1 MEKRSVETLGY
12 IKIAV
17 AAIIWGSVS
26 LLVRALDL
34 PVLLMVFYRFLFAVV
49 GALSILVFSRASFK
63 FGTRKNLSLLILSG
77 FFLTLNWVFF
87 FYALVLTTVANAVLV
102 TYTAPIL
109 VAIFAPHF
117 LKEKLEWNT
126 VISLVLAMTGISFIL
141 SPADLSMG
149 KPLLGIIFA
158 FGTSLTY
165 ASLVI
170 IAKELLPGL
179 PVLIII
185 FYQSL
190 IAMVALSPFSL
201 LGGGPKGFEA
211 WFLLI
216 IMGIVHTLIAPYLYL
231 SGLKVVKAQRAGI
244 LTYFDPLSATIFA
257 ALFLGEIP
265 GFYTLLGGVLIIAAG
280 YNIIRK
286 GG

>member
-1 MEKRSVETLGY
+1 MEKRSGETLGY

-34 PVLLMVFYRFLFAVV
+34 PVLLMVFYRFLFAVAA
-49 GALSILVFSRASFK
+49 ALSVLVFSRSSFK
-63 FGTRKNLSLLILSG
+63 IRTKKNLSLLILSG

-126 VISLVLAMTGISFIL
+126 VISLVLAMSGISFIL

-201 LGGGPKGFEA
+201 LGGGPRGFEA
-211 WFLLI
+211 WLLLI

>member
-1 MEKRSVETLGY
+1 MEKRSGETLGY

-34 PVLLMVFYRFLFAVV
+34 PVLLMVFYRFLFAVAA
-49 GALSILVFSRASFK
+49 ALSVLVFSRSSFK
-63 FGTRKNLSLLILSG
+63 IRTKKNLSLLILSG

-126 VISLVLAMTGISFIL
+126 VISLVLAMSGISFIL
-141 SPADLSMG
+141 SPADFSMG

-201 LGGGPKGFEA
+201 LGGGPRGFEA
-211 WFLLI
+211 WLLLI

>member
-1 MEKRSVETLGY
+1 MEKRSGETLGY

-34 PVLLMVFYRFLFAVV
+34 PVLLMVFYRFLFAVAA
-49 GALSILVFSRASFK
+49 ALSVLVFSRSSFK
-63 FGTRKNLSLLILSG
+63 IRTKKNLSLLILSG

-126 VISLVLAMTGISFIL
+126 VISLVLAMSGISFIL

-201 LGGGPKGFEA
+201 LGGGPRGFEA
-211 WFLLI
+211 WLLLI

-265 GFYTLLGGVLIIAAG
+265 GFYTLLGGILIIAAG

>member
-1 MEKRSVETLGY
+1 MEKRSGETLGY
-12 IKIAV
+12 IKIA
-17 AAIIWGSVS
+17 AAAVIWGSVS

-34 PVLLMVFYRFLFAVV
+34 PVLLMVFYRFLFAVAA
-49 GALSILVFSRASFK
+49 ALSVLVFSRSSFK
-63 FGTRKNLSLLILSG
+63 IRTKKNLSLLILSG

-126 VISLVLAMTGISFIL
+126 VISLVLAMSGISFIL

-201 LGGGPKGFEA
+201 LGGGPRGFEA
-211 WFLLI
+211 WLLLI

-265 GFYTLLGGVLIIAAG
+265 GFYTLLGGILIIAAG

>member
-1 MEKRSVETLGY
+1 MEKRSGETLGY

-26 LLVRALDL
+26 LLVRTLEL
-34 PVLLMVFYRFLFAVV
+34 PVLIMVFYRFLFAVAA
-49 GALSILVFSRASFK
+49 ALSVLVFSRSSFK
-63 FGTRKNLSLLILSG
+63 IRTKKNLSLLILSG

-126 VISLVLAMTGISFIL
+126 VISLVLAMSGISFIL

-201 LGGGPKGFEA
+201 LGGGPRGFEA
-211 WFLLI
+211 WLLLI

-265 GFYTLLGGVLIIAAG
+265 GFYTLLGGILIIAAG

>member
-1 MEKRSVETLGY
+1 MEKRSGETLGY
-12 IKIAV
+12 IKIA
-17 AAIIWGSVS
+17 AAAVIWGSVS
-26 LLVRALDL
+26 LLVRALNL
-34 PVLLMVFYRFLFAVV
+34 PVLLMVFYRFLFAVAA
-49 GALSILVFSRASFK
+49 ALSVLVFSRSSFK
-63 FGTRKNLSLLILSG
+63 IRTKKNLSLLIISG

-109 VAIFAPHF
+109 VALFAPHF

-201 LGGGPKGFEA
+201 LGGGPRGFEA
-211 WFLLI
+211 WLLLI

-265 GFYTLLGGVLIIAAG
+265 GFYTLLGGILIIAAG

>member
-1 MEKRSVETLGY
+1 MEKRSGETLGY

-34 PVLLMVFYRFLFAVV
+34 PVLLMVFYRFLFAVAA
-49 GALSILVFSRASFK
+49 ALSVLVFSRAPFK
-63 FGTRKNLSLLILSG
+63 IRTGKNLSLLILSG

-87 FYALVLTTVANAVLV
+87 FYALVLTTVANA
-102 TYTAPIL
+102 
-109 VAIFAPHF
+109 
-117 LKEKLEWNT
+117 
-126 VISLVLAMTGISFIL
+126 
-141 SPADLSMG
+141 
-149 KPLLGIIFA
+149 PLLGIIFA

-170 IAKELLPGL
+170 IAKELLTSL

-201 LGGGPKGFEA
+201 LGGGPRGFEA
-211 WFLLI
+211 WLLLI

-244 LTYFDPLSATIFA
+244 ITYFDPLSATAFA

-265 GFYTLLGGVLIIAAG
+265 TFATIVGGLLIIAGG

-286 GG
+286 SG

>member
-1 MEKRSVETLGY
+1 MEKRSGETLGY

-34 PVLLMVFYRFLFAVV
+34 PVLLMVFYRFLFAVAA
-49 GALSILVFSRASFK
+49 ALSVLVFSRSSFK
-63 FGTRKNLSLLILSG
+63 IRTKKNLSLLILSG

-109 VAIFAPHF
+109 VALFAPHF

-126 VISLVLAMTGISFIL
+126 VISLVLAMSGISFIL

-265 GFYTLLGGVLIIAAG
+265 GFYTLLGGILIIAAG

>member
-1 MEKRSVETLGY
+1 MEKRSGETLGY

-63 FGTRKNLSLLILSG
+63 FGTRKNLSLLIISG

-126 VISLVLAMTGISFIL
+126 VISLVLAMSGISFIL

-149 KPLLGIIFA
+149 KPLLGILFA

-201 LGGGPKGFEA
+201 LGGGPRGFEA
-211 WFLLI
+211 WLLLI

-244 LTYFDPLSATIFA
+244 LTYFDPLSATVFA
-257 ALFLGEIP
+257 AFFLGEIP

>member
-1 MEKRSVETLGY
+1 MEKRSGETLGY

-26 LLVRALDL
+26 LLVRTLEL
-34 PVLLMVFYRFLFAVV
+34 PVLIMVFYRFLFAVV
-49 GALSILVFSRASFK
+49 GALSVLVFSRAPFK
-63 FGTRKNLSLLILSG
+63 IRTGKNLSLLILSG

-126 VISLVLAMTGISFIL
+126 VISLVLAMSGISFIL

-201 LGGGPKGFEA
+201 LGGGPRGFEA
-211 WFLLI
+211 WLLLI

-265 GFYTLLGGVLIIAAG
+265 GFYTLLGGILIIAAG

-286 GG
+286 SG